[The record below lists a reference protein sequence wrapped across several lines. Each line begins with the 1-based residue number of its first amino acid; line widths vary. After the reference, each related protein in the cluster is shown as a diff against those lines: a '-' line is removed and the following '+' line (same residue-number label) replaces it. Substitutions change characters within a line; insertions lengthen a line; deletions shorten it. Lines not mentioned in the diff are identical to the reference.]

1 MNTEINLQAAEPL
14 KAVHMVLIG
23 ATGRNSGKTTLAIQ
37 IIEALKEH
45 IPIVAF
51 KLITIKEHGDICP
64 RGGQGCGIC
73 KGLKDCFDII
83 EEKGSGTKDTMLLK
97 KAGADKVFLIR
108 AFKENLRE
116 ALKEALKLV
125 PENALILCES
135 NSARLVVKPAVFI
148 MIKSST
154 APDVKL
160 TAKAVMQY
168 ADVILPQDKAAFAH
182 FIHDELLQ
190 RLQDSIPQDTKR
202 YSRIQN
208 STL

>member
-14 KAVHMVLIG
+14 KAGHMVLIG

-160 TAKAVMQY
+160 TARAVMQY
-168 ADVILPQDKAAFAH
+168 TDVILPQDKAAFAH

>member
-14 KAVHMVLIG
+14 KAGHMVLIG

-168 ADVILPQDKAAFAH
+168 ADVILPQDKTAFVH

>member
-14 KAVHMVLIG
+14 KAGHMVLIG

>member
-1 MNTEINLQAAEPL
+1 MNTEINFQAAEPL
-14 KAVHMVLIG
+14 KAGHMVLIG

-190 RLQDSIPQDTKR
+190 RLQDSIPQDTKK